1 MKLMDN
7 AAGMCAAKYCHT
19 NVVTASIDTIDFLHA
34 VRNGQLVYARARPT
48 YASQK
53 SLEVEVLV
61 EVEDMS
67 GTRVPAAHAY
77 FTFVSLD
84 EAHKPLPVPPLK
96 LQNPED
102 AERWQLGK
110 QRYEARRAQRQAKQG
125 TPTAATENAV
135 AEKK

>member
-34 VRNGQLVYARARPT
+34 VRNGQLVYALARPT
-48 YASQK
+48 FASAK

-67 GTRVPAAHAY
+67 GARLPAAHAY

-84 EAHKPLPVPPLK
+84 DAHKPLAVPTLK
-96 LQNPED
+96 LQGPD
-102 AERWQLGK
+102 DVVRWQQGK
-110 QRYEARRAQRQAKQG
+110 QRYEVRRAQRQAKQHG
-125 TPTAATENAV
+125 VRPTTSEGK
-135 AEKK
+135 E